1 MKNSAREQNVVILR
15 VSYVR
20 YELCKLFLS
29 PSQPFLHHL
38 LKFFFKGFFKKFY
51 HSRFQTRSRRLN
63 LHHKAP
69 QAHPPR
75 PRSRAIKPQDHRRKR
90 VEYAPG
96 RAGFDAAYLLF
107 MQDF

>member
-1 MKNSAREQNVVILR
+1 MKNSAREQNVAILR

-38 LKFFFKGFFKKFY
+38 LKLFLKAFLKQILLFRI
-51 HSRFQTRSRRLN
+51 SNCLN

-107 MQDF
+107 VQDF

>member
-1 MKNSAREQNVVILR
+1 MKNSAREQNVAILR

-38 LKFFFKGFFKKFY
+38 LKFFFKGFFKKIL
-51 HSRFQTRSRRLN
+51 SLPISNCLN

-107 MQDF
+107 VQDF